1 MTEPTILCDIRTYLS
16 PDEQKHA
23 NAFVR
28 YLLDLHL
35 HFHRDTSPCWRDKR
49 YWWVMDGRDCVCF
62 IAIADP
68 DEPGNRF
75 TVWSDDMGDEALNAA
90 VNDRVRTLAWQ
101 HVDHCGRCGS
111 CGGGRHKVIFG
122 RTFDDVCGCTFRV
135 DNPDAD
141 DLLFLEEIVRLRII
155 EIRKSQS

>member
-1 MTEPTILCDIRTYLS
+1 MTEPTILCDIRTHLP
-16 PDEQKHA
+16 PDEQNRA

-49 YWWVMDGRDCVCF
+49 YYWVMDGTECVCF

-68 DEPGNRF
+68 DEPENRF
-75 TVWSDDMGDEALNAA
+75 TVWSDDMGDEALNTA
-90 VNDRVRTLAWQ
+90 VDDRVRTLAWQ

-141 DLLFLEEIVRLRII
+141 DLLFLEEMVRLRIT
-155 EIRKSQS
+155 EIRKSQA